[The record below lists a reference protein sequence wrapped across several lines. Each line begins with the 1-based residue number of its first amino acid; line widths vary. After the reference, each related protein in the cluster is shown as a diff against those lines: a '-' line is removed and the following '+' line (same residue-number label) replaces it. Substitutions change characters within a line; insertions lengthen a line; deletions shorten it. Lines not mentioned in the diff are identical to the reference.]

1 MAFNIDFSASAQ
13 FKGHNQKPLWLADG
27 RGLFRPSLQAI
38 TEKAIS
44 RGLDAVVL
52 RSYSHPNGT
61 DNRWQ
66 HYLEE
71 AREKEDFSLL
81 GGASPEAT
89 IVYRPR
95 TNSTQKPLILVH
107 GQGLQTDKGD
117 IQVLFAERQVGL
129 RKPNYVSNF
138 DYLIDEARDAGEG
151 VIVTASK
158 PYNWI
163 EKDLRKVDAIEI
175 HNGVDSAD
183 NNLKAF
189 GLSRRLR
196 IPGIVVSDSKCL
208 ADLGTSYTRF
218 RGDLDNQM
226 RYNQQAVSEMLKR
239 ELREDISSA
248 IISSSTLSKVLTGL
262 AVLEVKLTGN
272 VD

>member
-1 MAFNIDFSASAQ
+1 M
-13 FKGHNQKPLWLADG
+13 
-27 RGLFRPSLQAI
+27 
-38 TEKAIS
+38 
-44 RGLDAVVL
+44 
-52 RSYSHPNGT
+52 
-61 DNRWQ
+61 
-66 HYLEE
+66 
-71 AREKEDFSLL
+71 
-81 GGASPEAT
+81 
-89 IVYRPR
+89 
-95 TNSTQKPLILVH
+95 
-107 GQGLQTDKGD
+107 
-117 IQVLFAERQVGL
+117 
-129 RKPNYVSNF
+129 
-138 DYLIDEARDAGEG
+138 
-151 VIVTASK
+151 TASK